1 MAIDKPKLQ
10 QVKMEQMFSS
20 HFKHLISI
28 KFHYLNNITHTY
40 ILDSVAECFKC

>member
-28 KFHYLNNITHTY
+28 TFHYLSNITHTY
-40 ILDSVAECFKC
+40 ILDSVADWF